1 MEIEICWW
9 GMILAAICSKFFLI
23 HLDLIVCLWAERV
36 EHCVRLSCLKSGNLI
51 VDRIIEYLPYSIALS
66 KV

>member
-23 HLDLIVCLWAERV
+23 HLDLIVRLWAERV